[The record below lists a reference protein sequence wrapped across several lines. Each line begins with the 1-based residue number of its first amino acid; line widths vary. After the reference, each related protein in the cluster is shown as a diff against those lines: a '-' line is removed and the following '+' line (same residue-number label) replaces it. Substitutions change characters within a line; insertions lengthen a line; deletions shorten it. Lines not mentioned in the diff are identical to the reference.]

1 MTSSSDVTPQMAMPK
16 LPDAPTNAP
25 VFGQNPAGQKPKRK
39 SAFATY
45 LGPNAAPSAANA
57 GTKTLIGT

>member
-1 MTSSSDVTPQMAMPK
+1 MTSSPTPEIIMPQ
-16 LPDAPTNAP
+16 LPNAPGPAP
-25 VFGQNPAGQKPKRK
+25 VFGQNTPAGQKPKRK